1 MPRVA
6 CPSCGT
12 RLTVTGKTEGRK
24 VYCPCGQTF
33 LLRQREATPEE
44 VRAEL
49 AAVADAVRAV
59 AAVQAVRDD
68 QGTVTGSEGV

>member
-1 MPRVA
+1 MPLVA

-33 LLRQREATPEE
+33 LLPQREAAPEE

-49 AAVADAVRAV
+49 AAVADAVRA
-59 AAVQAVRDD
+59 AAVQAVRED